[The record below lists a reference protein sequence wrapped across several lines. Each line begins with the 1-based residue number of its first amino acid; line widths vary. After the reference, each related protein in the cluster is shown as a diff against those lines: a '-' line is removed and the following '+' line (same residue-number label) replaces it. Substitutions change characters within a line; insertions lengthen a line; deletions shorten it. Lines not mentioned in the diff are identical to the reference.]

1 MPKRI
6 SITESKEATFI
17 CPECE
22 QLKTVDVSKFVYSNR
37 KIKINCKCSCGYKW
51 TSVLERRKYLRK
63 MVNLP
68 GICAFTRGDRVF
80 QGRLKVM
87 DLSIGGMRFKLG
99 IDRKPLVG
107 DSLNLEFHLD
117 DKNRTLVKTSA
128 KVRSVKGEYIGTK
141 FGASVGIGPELGFY
155 LMN

>member
-1 MPKRI
+1 
-6 SITESKEATFI
+6 
-17 CPECE
+17 
-22 QLKTVDVSKFVYSNR
+22 
-37 KIKINCKCSCGYKW
+37 
-51 TSVLERRKYLRK
+51 

-68 GICAFTRGDRVF
+68 GTCDFTRGDRVF

-107 DSLNLEFHLD
+107 ESLNLEFHLD
-117 DKNRTLVKTSA
+117 DKNRTLVKTGA

-141 FGASVGIGPELGFY
+141 FGTSVGIGPELGFY

>member
-1 MPKRI
+1 
-6 SITESKEATFI
+6 
-17 CPECE
+17 
-22 QLKTVDVSKFVYSNR
+22 
-37 KIKINCKCSCGYKW
+37 
-51 TSVLERRKYLRK
+51 

-68 GICAFTRGDRVF
+68 GTYDFTRGDRVF

-107 DSLNLEFHLD
+107 ESLNLEFHLD

-128 KVRSVKGEYIGTK
+128 KVLSVKREYIGTK
-141 FGASVGIGPELGFY
+141 FGTSVGIGPELGFY

>member
-1 MPKRI
+1 MTIRV

-17 CPECE
+17 CPECG
-22 QLKTVDVSKFVYSNR
+22 QLKTADVRKFVYSNR
-37 KIKINCKCSCGYKW
+37 KIKINCKCSCGHKW
-51 TSVLERRKYLRK
+51 TSVLERRKHLRK

-68 GICAFTRGDRVF
+68 GTCDFTRGDRVF

-107 DSLNLEFHLD
+107 ESLNLEFHLD
-117 DKNRTLVKTSA
+117 DKNRTLVKTGA

-141 FGASVGIGPELGFY
+141 FGTSVGIGPELGFY